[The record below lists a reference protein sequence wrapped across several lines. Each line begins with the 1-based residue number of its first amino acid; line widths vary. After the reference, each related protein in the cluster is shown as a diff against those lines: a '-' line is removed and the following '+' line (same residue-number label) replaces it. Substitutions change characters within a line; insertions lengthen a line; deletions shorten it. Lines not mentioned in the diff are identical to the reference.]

1 MVEKETDTVSTD
13 TVSTCICLSYCLT
26 VIKQLKYFCKDD
38 DDDDEDADEFS
49 LALPWV
55 M

>member
-26 VIKQLKYFCKDD
+26 VIKQLKYFFKDD
-38 DDDDEDADEFS
+38 EDDDEDELS